1 MDGFPQQIRDRLDN
15 LDVEDVA
22 WYADVRVPALG
33 NRTIEEMLQEPDGL
47 ELIDRYLSRI
57 EETFGVRTAVDDDP

>member
-1 MDGFPQQIRDRLDN
+1 M
-15 LDVEDVA
+15 EDVA

-33 NRTIEEMLQEPDGL
+33 NRTIEEMLREPDGV

-57 EETFGVRTAVDDDP
+57 EETFGVQAPVDDEP